1 MAFVRDQWTRPVKQP
16 DGTVERVRNE
26 KRWGR
31 GKRWLAVWLDPNDE
45 ERSKAFTT
53 KVAASKYGAQMETDR
68 ERGEYVDPS
77 AGKVRLEEIGP
88 RWLMSR
94 SVDPSSQIQY
104 ESKWRLHVQP
114 VFGGRQVKSI
124 RPSEIAVWLTELT
137 ATFGPSTARSAFLV
151 LFGCLELAVADEIL
165 KRNPARSK
173 IVKRPATVDPDI
185 IAWPTETVD
194 AIVEGHPEQYRL
206 IPIIGAATGLRQGEI
221 FALSPADFDFD
232 ERVIRVRRQ
241 VKKLGKDFVF
251 ALPKNDRERVVP
263 MSAWIA
269 DLVKDHIDHAG
280 TGEVSLPWERV
291 DGTVQTVEL
300 LFTWTDG
307 KQIRA
312 RNYDEL
318 IWKPAL
324 STAGVIPPPT
334 KDNRGRRH
342 YATDR
347 KTGMHALRHHYAS
360 VTLQDGVN
368 VKELAEYLGHH
379 DPGFTL
385 RLYTHLLPSSHDR
398 ARQAV
403 DRRMARLRLKLTE
416 QSRSTAESAA
426 A

>member
-88 RWLMSR
+88 RWLKSR

-114 VFGGRQVKSI
+114 IFGGRQVKSI

-137 ATFGPSTARSAFLV
+137 AMVGPSTARSAFLV

>member
-88 RWLMSR
+88 RWLKSR

-114 VFGGRQVKSI
+114 IFGGRQVKSI

-137 ATFGPSTARSAFLV
+137 AMVGPSTARSAFLV

-334 KDNRGRRH
+334 KDNQGRRH